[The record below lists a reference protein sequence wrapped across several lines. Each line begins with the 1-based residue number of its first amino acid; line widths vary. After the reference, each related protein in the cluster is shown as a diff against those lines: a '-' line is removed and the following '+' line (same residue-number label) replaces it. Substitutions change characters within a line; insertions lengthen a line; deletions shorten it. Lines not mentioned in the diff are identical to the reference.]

1 MVLTGHLIL
10 HAVRLLTSQKF
21 LKAQR
26 DVPIPVVVVLLKHI
40 GHPLQ
45 YDTTLHEQIEAHTIL
60 STFIVG
66 RVQ

>member
-1 MVLTGHLIL
+1 MRVVLLTG
-10 HAVRLLTSQKF
+10 QKL

-26 DVPIPVVVVLLKHI
+26 DVPIPVIVVPLENI

-45 YDTTLHEQIEAHTIL
+45 HYTTLHKQIETHATL